1 MSEVVPFPK
10 QPDEP
15 TLWWW
20 WDEPPVTC
28 EQCEFTVDWLEMNE
42 GGRSVECEC
51 GGTVWES

>member
-1 MSEVVPFPK
+1 MS
-10 QPDEP
+10 DEP

-28 EQCEFTVDWLEMNE
+28 EECEFTVDWLEMNE
-42 GGRSVECEC
+42 GGRTVECEC